1 MSLREAE
8 LRIVLHGIQIPL
20 PPPASTQ
27 ADAANEGKGAE
38 EVGHAEGGAGWRAKE
53 DGGSEPIFFVP
64 LSTMTATAEAL
75 RTVRAKKKR
84 MNHFN
89 SNSSRRHPLPSLS

>member
-27 ADAANEGKGAE
+27 ADAANEGKGTE
-38 EVGHAEGGAGWRAKE
+38 EVGHAEGGAGWSEKE
-53 DGGSEPIFFVP
+53 AGGSEPIFFIP

-75 RTVRAKKKR
+75 RTVRVQRKR
-84 MNHFN
+84 AGLC
-89 SNSSRRHPLPSLS
+89 RQIYRDQTRYIPL